1 MNREEILKK
10 SKMENKSRD
19 LYEMEVLKDG
29 SNVGAAAAAILAT
42 VFFAV
47 QVFVGGGL
55 NYGLYAVIFVIQAAT
70 FSVKA
75 VKLKRRHETVIAL
88 LIWMAVIIFSV
99 LHICQLVS
107 TSSIL

>member
-42 VFFAV
+42 VFFCGAGFCGRWIELRPV
-47 QVFVGGGL
+47 RCDLCHTGSD
-55 NYGLYAVIFVIQAAT
+55 IFCKGT
-70 FSVKA
+70 
-75 VKLKRRHETVIAL
+75 
-88 LIWMAVIIFSV
+88 
-99 LHICQLVS
+99 
-107 TSSIL
+107 